1 MIIGFLKLAVFGLI
15 GMTVV
20 YLLLSVYSRSVQREE
35 LEKRF
40 DAGDGDGA
48 RDAYIEAGMRDYE
61 KSLRKKLIWLVYV
74 IPAIVFVAVFY
85 GLNFG

>member
-35 LEKRF
+35 LEKQF